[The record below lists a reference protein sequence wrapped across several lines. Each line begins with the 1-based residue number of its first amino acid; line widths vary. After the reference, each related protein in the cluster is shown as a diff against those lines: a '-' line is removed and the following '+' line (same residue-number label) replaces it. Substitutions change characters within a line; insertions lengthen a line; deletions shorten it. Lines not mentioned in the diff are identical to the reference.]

1 MIPNFKSFLGRTNEE
16 LEEEAMV
23 SSSGAS
29 LHQSI
34 VIQPYHLLSFHL
46 ISRLPDM
53 VQCYFRFCTTQ
64 NKHIT
69 SSLQQKTMKKDATQH
84 HYFHHQYIKSI
95 SLAVLALFTFWWWY
109 HSFWLGGFLADAN
122 NIQHQ
127 RDSFSYH
134 QRLSQKTDALKTRC
148 KNSESEISA
157 KKKVTFLSKAQST
170 SCVVIY
176 RKYQKREKLM
186 YLDER

>member
-1 MIPNFKSFLGRTNEE
+1 M
-16 LEEEAMV
+16 
-23 SSSGAS
+23 
-29 LHQSI
+29 
-34 VIQPYHLLSFHL
+34 IQPYHLLSFHL

-53 VQCYFRFCTTQ
+53 VQCYYRFGTTQ

-69 SSLQQKTMKKDATQH
+69 SSLQHKTMKKDAIDATQH

-109 HSFWLGGFLADAN
+109 HSFWLGGFLVDAN

-127 RDSFSYH
+127 LQFPYSYH
-134 QRLSQKTDALKTRC
+134 QRLPQKTEALKTRC
-148 KNSESEISA
+148 KTSESVISA
-157 KKKVTFLSKAQST
+157 KKKVTYLSKARST
-170 SCVVIY
+170 SCVIS
-176 RKYQKREKLM
+176 RKYQRREKLM